1 MAGVTGA
8 GMTGMTGA
16 GVAGVTGAGVA
27 GVTGAGMAGVT
38 GAGVAGMMT
47 GEDATLQGQLPGAR
61 LGLHRLRH
69 VAILACCGQHKR
81 QGHRCQQH
89 ELQCETEQT

>member
-8 GMTGMTGA
+8 GMTGVTGA

-27 GVTGAGMAGVT
+27 GVA
-38 GAGVAGMMT
+38 
-47 GEDATLQGQLPGAR
+47 GEDATLQGQLLGAR
-61 LGLHRLRH
+61 LGLHGRRH
-69 VAILACCGQHKR
+69 VATLACCGQHKR

-89 ELQCETEQT
+89 ELQCETEQA